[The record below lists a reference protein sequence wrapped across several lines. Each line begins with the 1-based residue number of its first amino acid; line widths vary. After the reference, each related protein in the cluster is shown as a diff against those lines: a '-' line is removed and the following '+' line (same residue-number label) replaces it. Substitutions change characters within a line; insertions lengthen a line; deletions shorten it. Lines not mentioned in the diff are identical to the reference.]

1 MILHNNFFTIIFD
14 TYPDLCKYL
23 TFYLFTGE
31 SLTELTIAADVV
43 TGELSPGIDVAVS
56 LPPSLFER
64 INVRAS
70 YSLVF
75 ARYNESTLFPINGG
89 ANMNS
94 SKPRQM
100 MIATDIL
107 ATTVVEETF
116 SDLDEDNVTII
127 FQLKIPDG
135 KVCSY
140 TALDLILKS
149 VFASLM
155 WCSEN
160 L

>member
-1 MILHNNFFTIIFD
+1 
-14 TYPDLCKYL
+14 
-23 TFYLFTGE
+23 
-31 SLTELTIAADVV
+31 
-43 TGELSPGIDVAVS
+43 
-56 LPPSLFER
+56 
-64 INVRAS
+64 
-70 YSLVF
+70 
-75 ARYNESTLFPINGG
+75 
-89 ANMNS
+89 MNS
-94 SKPRQM
+94 SKPRQTV
-100 MIATDIL
+100 IATDIL
-107 ATTVVEETF
+107 AATYTVVEETF

-160 L
+160 LLIGIKMH